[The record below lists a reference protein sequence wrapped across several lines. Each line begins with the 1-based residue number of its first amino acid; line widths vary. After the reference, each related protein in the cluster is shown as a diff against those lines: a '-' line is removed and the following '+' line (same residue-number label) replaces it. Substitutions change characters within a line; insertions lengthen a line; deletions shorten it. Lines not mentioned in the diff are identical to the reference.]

1 MFSRKHPLPIPPGT
15 LHLCYVVPANG
26 RSETLSTSKRRSR
39 GMCSFTSLG
48 LLWHFLGKLSENAL
62 VFLLRRRCQAFHGPE
77 KAAGASPRFRFSRLF
92 VSSLETLNHY
102 CKSSHIILQ
111 TISFENRM
119 EPHVEPVSFGCQSL
133 LRSEQCQFPGNIVR
147 PALNQYLART
157 YFRNCPGVLRHVRQ
171 QKTSLSLQASSIQ
184 CASIRSALCTSS
196 VRIWHSCSRE
206 LIRLSAHS
214 TRLPRI
220 QVKVVCIFYSIPVR
234 SCTRQRCPWLHGL
247 LIRDLTVIALYCSC
261 MVSTA

>member
-15 LHLCYVVPANG
+15 LHLCYVVPANE

-39 GMCSFTSLG
+39 GMCSFKSLG
-48 LLWHFLGKLSENAL
+48 LLWHFLGKLSENVL

-119 EPHVEPVSFGCQSL
+119 EPHVEPVSFGCQSS
-133 LRSEQCQFPGNIVR
+133 LRSERCQFPGNIVR

-157 YFRNCPGVLRHVRQ
+157 YFRNLPWCS
-171 QKTSLSLQASSIQ
+171 KTCKTAKNIAEPAGEQH
-184 CASIRSALCTSS
+184 S
-196 VRIWHSCSRE
+196 VR
-206 LIRLSAHS
+206 LNTIRALHIFRSDLALML
-214 TRLPRI
+214 TRT
-220 QVKVVCIFYSIPVR
+220 Y
-234 SCTRQRCPWLHGL
+234 
-247 LIRDLTVIALYCSC
+247 
-261 MVSTA
+261 